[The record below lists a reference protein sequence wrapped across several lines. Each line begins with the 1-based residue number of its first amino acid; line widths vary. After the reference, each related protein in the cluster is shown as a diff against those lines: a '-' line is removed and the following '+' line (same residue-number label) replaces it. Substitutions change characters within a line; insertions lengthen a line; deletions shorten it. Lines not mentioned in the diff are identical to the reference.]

1 MRRYLDQKLKMRQLR
16 AVDAIATHR
25 SLQRAAR
32 ALGQTQP
39 ALTKTLHEVEAMVGA
54 RLFERHAR
62 GVEANALGRA
72 VAGAARRIL
81 AEVTRL
87 EEDLD
92 GLVAAAAGTVAIGA
106 LPVAA
111 AGVLPGTLR
120 LLRDRHPDLRVR
132 LVQGT
137 TEQLLPALSAG
148 EVDIVI
154 GQLYPPAAPDGF
166 EREPMWDEPVAVL
179 VRAGHPLLGQAAVG
193 AAVGAA
199 DLAAFDLVI
208 PTLGQRIG
216 RDIDRALAA
225 IGLTPPAGTL
235 RVSSVIVIREMLLAG
250 DAVTLIPRLMLR
262 GDIERGIIAELPL
275 PLDLPPRPAGIVR
288 VPDRPATPGV
298 EAVVDCLRAAVRG
311 LVG

>member
-137 TEQLLPALSAG
+137 TEQLLPALAAG

-166 EREPMWDEPVAVL
+166 AREPMWEEPVAVL
-179 VRAGHPLLGQAAVG
+179 VRAGHPLLDRASI
-193 AAVGAA
+193 GAA

-216 RDIDRALAA
+216 RDIDLALAA
-225 IGLTPPAGTL
+225 IGLVPPAGTL

-262 GDIERGIIAELPL
+262 GDIERGIVAELPL

-288 VPDRPATPGV
+288 MPDRPATAGL
-298 EAVVDCLRAAVRG
+298 EAVVECLREV
-311 LVG
+311 VGRPET

>member
-16 AVDAIATHR
+16 AMDAIATHR

-120 LLRDRHPDLRVR
+120 LVRDRHPDMRVR

-137 TEQLLPALSAG
+137 TEQLLPALAAG

-166 EREPMWDEPVAVL
+166 AREPMWDEPVAVL
-179 VRAGHPLLGQAAVG
+179 VRAGHPLIARPT
-193 AAVGAA
+193 VGAA

-216 RDIDRALAA
+216 RDIDLALAA
-225 IGLTPPAGTL
+225 IGLVPPAGTL

-262 GDIERGIIAELPL
+262 GDIDRGIVAEVPL
-275 PLDLPPRPAGIVR
+275 PLDLLPPRPAGIIR
-288 VPDRPATPGV
+288 VPDRPATPGMA
-298 EAVVDCLRAAVRG
+298 AVVECLREV
-311 LVG
+311 VGRLEERQ